1 MLPSSNTEFFILS
14 QSISQ
19 LQYCTAIF
27 ESKLCI
33 RYAYP
38 GASGR
43 ASLQHCHIISQNFPK
58 NLPSPRWPL
67 ETRSPPMP
75 PPRKPSL
82 RGRSGRGRTL
92 VFRGFSCPA
101 GGIPP
106 YDYRQHPSKIRAL
119 GALSG
124 CVRETRMQS
133 FIEPEENATSAL
145 LRFLAARNRDC
156 RANWHGVPL
165 AGSAS

>member
-1 MLPSSNTEFFILS
+1 MLPNSNTEFFTLS

-27 ESKLCI
+27 ESNFVYGMPI
-33 RYAYP
+33 RARP
-38 GASGR
+38 VER
-43 ASLQHCHIISQNFPK
+43 RCNTVTLFPK
-58 NLPSPRWPL
+58 KFANPRWPL

-133 FIEPEENATSAL
+133 FIEPGENATSAL

-165 AGSAS
+165 AGSAL